1 MANNPKLKKLIK
13 LKTKYKIPLLILLTH
28 CDNYCDELKKGEKD
42 WKNIFKND
50 IAKNKIYL
58 IDYINNLIVNK
69 YKTNYIMKEN
79 DIKHIVLVEPAQI
92 SDEELIEKLPKK
104 LRDKYDKANEQE
116 KMNMLEFVKCG
127 KDFEENEVRGF
138 FEKEKLGILNQ
149 KELIERLK
157 EILPFQY
164 HSALVKIE
172 KI

>member
-28 CDNYCDELKKGEKD
+28 CDNYCYEIKKADKN

-92 SDEELIEKLPKK
+92 SDEELIEK
-104 LRDKYDKANEQE
+104 
-116 KMNMLEFVKCG
+116 
-127 KDFEENEVRGF
+127 
-138 FEKEKLGILNQ
+138 
-149 KELIERLK
+149 
-157 EILPFQY
+157 
-164 HSALVKIE
+164 
-172 KI
+172 

>member
-1 MANNPKLKKLIK
+1 MN
-13 LKTKYKIPLLILLTH
+13 
-28 CDNYCDELKKGEKD
+28 LKKGEKD

-79 DIKHIVLVEPAQI
+79 DIKHIVLVESAQI

-104 LRDKYDKANEQE
+104 QKDKYDKANEQE
-116 KMNMLEFVKCG
+116 KMNILELVKIG
-127 KDFEENEVRGF
+127 LDIHEDEVRDFFEE
-138 FEKEKLGILNQ
+138 EKLGILNK

-164 HSALVKIE
+164 HSALLKIE
-172 KI
+172 

>member
-1 MANNPKLKKLIK
+1 MANNPKLNNLIG
-13 LKTKYKIPLLILLTH
+13 LKTNYKIPLLILLTH

-79 DIKHIVLVEPAQI
+79 DIKHIALVESAQI
-92 SDEELIEKLPKK
+92 SDEELIKKLPKK
-104 LRDKYDKANEQE
+104 QKDKYDKANEQE
-116 KMNMLEFVKCG
+116 KMNMLELVKIG
-127 KDFEENEVRGF
+127 LDIHKDEVRDFFEE
-138 FEKEKLGILNQ
+138 EKLGILNQ

-164 HSALVKIE
+164 HSALLKIE
-172 KI
+172 